1 MTGCS
6 TVMVTIDGLRLE
18 SLNRPMFGASRGA
31 VFARARRVRELRQSV
46 RSHVLPHVG
55 TGELRAIEIT
65 RISPRRLDDDNL
77 VGACKPVLDGIADA
91 WEVNDRTFVIVGDRE
106 GVRVTARQDSYG
118 PKRFGLIVRLLL
130 EDRCL

>member
-65 RISPRRLDDDNL
+65 RISPRRLD
-77 VGACKPVLDGIADA
+77 GIADA